1 MLDSIVLHSIVM
13 HRAMPDLIQRAS
25 GVEVTSGGCCLVIY
39 LLCKVVHILSLSL
52 SLSIHTY
59 IYIYNLHA
67 KRVRDAPSKGVVFLF
82 LLE

>member
-13 HRAMPDLIQRAS
+13 HRAMPDLVQRAS
-25 GVEVTSGGCCLVIY
+25 GVEVTVVV
-39 LLCKVVHILSLSL
+39 LLRKVVHILSLN
-52 SLSIHTY
+52 

>member
-13 HRAMPDLIQRAS
+13 HRAMPDLVQRAS
-25 GVEVTSGGCCLVIY
+25 GVEVTVVV
-39 LLCKVVHILSLSL
+39 LLCKVVNILSLD
-52 SLSIHTY
+52 
-59 IYIYNLHA
+59 IYNLHA